1 MDEYPLLTSEN
12 EDSDDFV
19 EEFHESG
26 FSLVTSSA
34 VNESW
39 EELPLISDEDE
50 FPVLSSDTEAE
61 DLNSSEENTLDTT
74 ENISSRSVYCHSSSE
89 LEQDV
94 SEPSTTAEKRNRQ
107 SCEEPESCVPKRKAA
122 FEVGIDD
129 DSSSSSASDFGNIN
143 EKRRKKTNKEGIAS
157 ISSLNIF

>member
-34 VNESW
+34 VNESC
-39 EELPLISDEDE
+39 EEL
-50 FPVLSSDTEAE
+50 PVLSSDTEAE
-61 DLNSSEENTLDTT
+61 DLNSSGENILDTT

-89 LEQDV
+89 LEQEV

-107 SCEEPESCVPKRKAA
+107 SCEEPESFVPKRKAA
-122 FEVGIDD
+122 FEIGIDD
-129 DSSSSSASDFGNIN
+129 DSSSSSASDSGNIN